1 MQISHRDPELLLVS
15 HRRHGRLFVLRQR
28 PLRVRTSSR
37 NLAVRM
43 ASIPPVPESGGY
55 HAVATLS
62 TETSLGFAQYRLR
75 HRENLFGILIFL
87 FLVFCDSMT
96 LW

>member
-1 MQISHRDPELLLVS
+1 
-15 HRRHGRLFVLRQR
+15 
-28 PLRVRTSSR
+28 
-37 NLAVRM
+37 M

-75 HRENLFGILIFL
+75 HRENLFRILIFL